1 MAAER
6 IPVEHGIG
14 GLKRFRVLSDRL
26 RIYPLDLYDKITGIC
41 ASTWNFYLAN

>member
-6 IPVEHGIG
+6 IPVEYGID
-14 GLKRFRVLSDRL
+14 GLKRFRVPSDRL
-26 RIYPLDLYDKITGIC
+26 RIYALDLYDKITGIC